1 MYEKAVSLSS
11 GLNFSSLYP
20 NREGINTAV
29 KEIEKRKDILRVER
43 TKNFISSGEIDSSIS
58 TYDSLS
64 ESSNKEMV
72 FNDIADLFVSV
83 YTQIEYNLSSKE
95 LEDLITVNKTKLSS
109 FDPGSYLL
117 KVGSNGINEGL
128 PTSLNLQPMEYKK
141 SDFVCNQGYSVT
153 IEITNKEDVIE
164 KNIYTRKGGKICKAL
179 IGKKRYRSN
188 FWTKSKIWESDCIDS
203 KSDLSLMKKDLVYR
217 GTYNSQKFANGYK
230 IDERVITRDDTTEVL
245 NQRIP
250 KIIWR
255 ALTLPIQGVY
265 YIVLY
270 LF

>member
-1 MYEKAVSLSS
+1 MSGSKRNELKSRISKSFQTYYETKPIILSTS
-11 GLNFSSLYP
+11 ETKKIIEDKKQVFANFNDGTY
-20 NREGINTAV
+20 N
-29 KEIEKRKDILRVER
+29 VEMDVDGR
-43 TKNFISSGEIDSSIS
+43 TKGLS
-58 TYDSLS
+58 TDLSL
-64 ESSNKEMV
+64 KPYV
-72 FNDIADLFVSV
+72 
-83 YTQIEYNLSSKE
+83 
-95 LEDLITVNKTKLSS
+95 
-109 FDPGSYLL
+109 
-117 KVGSNGINEGL
+117 
-128 PTSLNLQPMEYKK
+128 YKK
-141 SDFVCNQGYSVT
+141 EGFECKRPCEFQVS
-153 IEITNKEDVIE
+153 IETNESVIE

-203 KSDLSLMKKDLVYR
+203 KSDLNLMKTDLVYR
-217 GTYNSQKFANGYK
+217 GTYNSQKLANGYK
-230 IDERVITRDDTTEVL
+230 IDETVITRDDTTEVL